1 MTDKDKTR
9 RGPGVPG
16 DADSN
21 KTGQPAGDKT
31 VFRKDDLTR
40 RAPSPPPGQPVGKPP
55 EGATVVRPRPPG
67 SVPGDPAGGLPP
79 KKDATRLQ
87 PGPNRGNTPPP
98 NPAPSGKNPPVSGNN
113 PTVAGNDPT
122 VSGQTRLRPP
132 DRTSAG
138 AYPHTPKVEQFQVLK
153 GRFTLEKVIGV
164 GGMGVVYKASD
175 RLKVEAHDREPY
187 VAIKVL
193 SEEFKAH
200 PESFIAL
207 QRESRK
213 TQRMAHP
220 NVVKVF
226 DFDRDGDIVFMT
238 MEYMK
243 GQPLDELIKQYSATG
258 LPHNDVWHIMH
269 GLCSALIHAHE
280 ENIVHS
286 DFKPGNIFIT
296 TAGMPK
302 IFDFGIARAV
312 ANVDRQG
319 GRSRDVT
326 VFDAGTLGALTPAYA
341 SLEMLLGKDPD
352 IRDDIYALGCIA
364 YEMLT
369 GEHPFNRLP
378 ADEAYKSGLKP
389 RKIPGIKRRQWKAIE
404 KALAFKRTDR
414 VNSVKEFYEEIL
426 TKAKPSYVL
435 AAAFSIVVTIALATY
450 LIVTLKPAP
459 PTQPAM
465 QLSEIEFGI
474 RYNLFKDK
482 IIKLMSDPN
491 FSDIWESSMW
501 EQVSGMKALLSGRQ
515 DQWFNTTTE
524 EIYQLYIRAYNASLE
539 KANYRRAD
547 ALLTNAYHYA
557 TDTSFLDAEKLKL
570 AALMQDNSEKSKP
583 PVETVSHVTEAP
595 KPAVITEK
603 TRTSLFDLALKNV
616 NQQLRCDANMSMR
629 DLGVAVDKLR
639 SVDAGRYRGMENTI
653 VTTLAACI
661 TQTGKSQSE
670 RAQEAKNFALRIF
683 PNNKLIAAITISP
696 REACSRSLAGLG
708 ARGESAVCRDKIQG
722 TLPGPALVVIP
733 GAGTIQAFAI
743 GKYEVSV
750 REINQFC
757 NATKSCKP
765 LTGVDEGYPATNIR
779 IDTALD
785 YLRWLS
791 RTTNQKYRLPTRS
804 EWMVAANAT
813 SRRPDPNRN
822 CAFNTHGI
830 EKGGQLVRVNIGA
843 QNGWGLVNYLGNS
856 QEWVY
861 DNSRNLV
868 AVGGSF
874 DDSMERCSVDS
885 VVSHS
890 GAPDGKTGFRVAR
903 DISQQ

>member
-1 MTDKDKTR
+1 MNEKDKPG
-9 RGPGVPG
+9 RGGGPAG
-16 DADSN
+16 DSDSN
-21 KTGQPAGDKT
+21 KTGQGAGDKT
-31 VFRKDDLTR
+31 VFRKDDPTR
-40 RAPSPPPGQPVGKPP
+40 RATGTPPVNPTGNPPG
-55 EGATVVRPRPPG
+55 EATVIRPRAPGAAAGHANAAGQPPG
-67 SVPGDPAGGLPP
+67 
-79 KKDATRLQ
+79 KDATRIKQ
-87 PGPNRGNTPPP
+87 GPDRGHTPPS
-98 NPAPSGKNPPVSGNN
+98 N
-113 PTVAGNDPT
+113 PT
-122 VSGQTRLRPP
+122 VSGQTRMRPQERSGP
-132 DRTSAG
+132 G
-138 AYPHTPKVEQFQVLK
+138 AHPNTPRVEQFQVLK

-238 MEYMK
+238 MEYME
-243 GQPLDELIKQYSATG
+243 GRPLDELIKQYSATG
-258 LPHNDVWHIMH
+258 LPHNDVWHIMQ

-296 TAGMPK
+296 ASGMPK

-312 ANVDRQG
+312 ANIDRQG

-326 VFDAGTLGALTPAYA
+326 VFDAGSLGALTPAYA
-341 SLEMLLGKDPD
+341 SLEMLRGKEPD

-378 ADEAYKSGLKP
+378 ADEAYKIGLKP
-389 RKIPGIKRRQWKAIE
+389 KKIRGIKRRQWKGIE
-404 KALAFKRTDR
+404 KALAFKRQDR

-426 TKAKPSYVL
+426 SKAKPSYVL
-435 AAAFSIVVTIALATY
+435 AAALSIVITIALATY
-450 LIVTLKPAP
+450 LIVTLR
-459 PTQPAM
+459 PTQQTQPSM
-465 QLSEIEFGI
+465 QLDEIEFGI
-474 RYNLFKDK
+474 RYNLFKEK
-482 IIKLMSDPN
+482 IVKLMRDASFTEAWEN
-491 FSDIWESSMW
+491 EIWD
-501 EQVSGMKALLSGRQ
+501 QVSGLKTLLADRQ
-515 DQWFNTTTE
+515 DQWFASTTE
-524 EIYQLYIRAYNASLE
+524 AIYQMYIKTYTESLE

-547 ALLTNAYHYA
+547 VLLTNAYRYA
-557 TDTSFLDAEKLKL
+557 TDKSFLDAEKAKL
-570 AALMQDNSEKSKP
+570 AALILEANARLKTQADENTRIA
-583 PVETVSHVTEAP
+583 ETP
-595 KPAVITEK
+595 KPVVIDEK
-603 TRTSLFDLALKNV
+603 KRTSLFDLALKNV
-616 NQQLRCDANMSMR
+616 NQQLRCDADLSMR

-639 SVDAGRYRGMENTI
+639 SVDLGRYRGMEKDI
-653 VTTLAACI
+653 VATLAACI
-661 TQTGKSQSE
+661 TKTGKSQPE
-670 RAQEAKNFALRIF
+670 RAMEAKNFALRIF
-683 PNNKLIAAITISP
+683 PNNSLITAIYISP

-722 TLPGPALVVIP
+722 MAAGPALVVIP
-733 GAGTIQAFAI
+733 GSGNIQAFAI

-750 REINQFC
+750 KEINQFC

-765 LTGVDEGYPATNIR
+765 LASADDGYPATNIR

-785 YLRWLS
+785 YLHWLS
-791 RTTNQKYRLPTRS
+791 KSTNQRYRLPTRS
-804 EWMVAANAT
+804 EWMYAANAT
-813 SRRPDPNRN
+813 SRTPDPNRN

-830 EKGGQLVRVNIGA
+830 EKGGQLVRVNIGT
-843 QNGWGLVNYLGNS
+843 QNSWGLVNYLGNS

-861 DNSRNLV
+861 DKSRNLI

-874 DDSMERCSVDS
+874 DDSMDRCSVDS
-885 VVSHS
+885 MVSHS
-890 GAPDGKTGFRVAR
+890 GNPDAKTGFRVAR
-903 DISQQ
+903 EIAQE